1 MSRKYG
7 VPTRCALT
15 ACTASTL
22 DAAVTAEMTR
32 STPRT
37 ASAAELAQRTP
48 AAWAA
53 SLSLP
58 PAACGN
64 RMSHAV
70 IVATPASRNPAAMAW
85 PASPKPIN
93 AIDGLPFGMA
103 AIPLC
108 RSARMMA
115 GSARCLQRC
124 ARPIGCA
131 KQNAQGGVFVMP
143 LTAAQIT
150 SRRRFIQFL
159 AASPLFAG
167 TSLSAFA
174 EEPYPERPA
183 DPFVWA
189 PRDYDH
195 LIASPKEALDVFD
208 FESAMHKNVPPAHF
222 GYMASG
228 VDDDVTLRAN
238 RAGFL
243 KFQLRPRRLVDVSKI
258 DVSTEILGQ
267 KYQTPII
274 IDPTGGHKAYH
285 PDGEEGVA
293 RAAKIGDHLMILS
306 TQASTSVADVIAARG
321 RPIWSQLY
329 ATNKFEVA
337 KHHVE
342 SMERQ
347 GSIAI
352 AVTVDRNGGR
362 NQEVALRMRRLDTRE
377 CSGCHDRSSLQADSR
392 DKPMYDGTD
401 LSGLKNIQSSA
412 MSWDY
417 IKRLRDLTKMKMVLK
432 GILAWEDAKIAA
444 RTGID
449 AIIVSNH
456 GGRADEAGRSTIETL
471 PEVIQVAGNMP
482 VLIDSGFRRGT
493 DIVKALCMGAKGVAV
508 GRPYLWGLGA
518 FGQPGVERVLDILR
532 TELMVAMQQI
542 GAPSLKQLV
551 PAMVRRA

>member
-1 MSRKYG
+1 
-7 VPTRCALT
+7 V
-15 ACTASTL
+15 
-22 DAAVTAEMTR
+22 
-32 STPRT
+32 
-37 ASAAELAQRTP
+37 
-48 AAWAA
+48 
-53 SLSLP
+53 
-58 PAACGN
+58 
-64 RMSHAV
+64 
-70 IVATPASRNPAAMAW
+70 
-85 PASPKPIN
+85 KPIV
-93 AIDGLPFGMA
+93 DQA
-103 AIPLC
+103 A
-108 RSARMMA
+108 
-115 GSARCLQRC
+115 
-124 ARPIGCA
+124 
-131 KQNAQGGVFVMP
+131 
-143 LTAAQIT
+143 

-167 TSLSAFA
+167 TSLSALAQDAGF
-174 EEPYPERPA
+174 PERRP
-183 DPFVWA
+183 DPYVWA
-189 PRDYDH
+189 PRDYAQ
-195 LIASPKEALDVFD
+195 LISSPKEALDVFD
-208 FESAMHKNVPPAHF
+208 FEPVMHKNVPPAHF

-238 RAGFL
+238 REGFL

-258 DVSTEILGQ
+258 DMSTEILGQ
-267 KYQTPII
+267 RYETPII

-293 RAAKIGDHLMILS
+293 RAAKVGDHLMILS

-329 ATNKFEVA
+329 ATNIFEVA

-362 NQEVALRMRRLDTRE
+362 NQEVALRMVKLDTRQ
-377 CSGCHDRSSLQADSR
+377 CDACHDHSSLAASMRND
-392 DKPMYDGTD
+392 PMYDGAD
-401 LSGLKNIQSSA
+401 LAGLTNIQSSA

-417 IKRLRDLTKMKMVLK
+417 IKRLRDVTKLKMVIK

-444 RTGID
+444 ETGID

-456 GGRADEAGRSTIETL
+456 GGRADESGRSTIETL
-471 PEVIQVAGNMP
+471 PEVIEVAGNMP

-518 FGQPGVERVLDILR
+518 FGQAGVERVLQILR
-532 TELMVAMQQI
+532 TELMVAMQQV
-542 GAPSLKQLV
+542 GAPSLKDLK
-551 PAMVRRA
+551 PAMVVKA